1 MFTDNK
7 LDKIGDVPAYQEKN
21 DKEEIHELISMAS

>member
-7 LDKIGDVPAYQEKN
+7 LDKIGDVPAYEERNEKG
-21 DKEEIHELISMAS
+21 EIHDMMLKES